1 MRRRDFL
8 SAAALAPTM
17 VRAQDFEEYRR
28 QQQAGLGEAGE
39 SFEAYK
45 ERVREAFD
53 DYRRQHEA
61 AFREFR
67 DRVQSV
73 WQRPEFTDRHKWVE
87 YRDGVSTQRVVDFQG
102 NEIRLKLPA
111 DGGAGRARA
120 ELTDLLLEDEQTA
133 FQRDPVSRQ
142 VEESVKDLPVGVERG
157 RPGGKKIL
165 GGLFSQASPGRDDA
179 ERKAAELMEGA
190 SEGREPVK
198 DEQGRDAWATTLTI
212 PMPEGTALEQA
223 LDYRPR
229 ARELAAEWDIGES
242 LILAVAHTESSFNP
256 RARSHIPAYGL
267 MQIVPES
274 AGRDASAELFGE
286 PRVLAPSYLYEA
298 GKNLRI
304 GAIYL
309 HILYHRYLASVSD
322 RESRLYCAI
331 AAYNTGAGNV
341 ARVFTGST
349 NVSAAA
355 EAVEGRP
362 PGEIYHA
369 LVEGLPHAET
379 REYLPRVVRRLKAYR
394 NS

>member
-8 SAAALAPTM
+8 GAAALAPTV

-28 QQQAGLGEAGE
+28 QQQAGMEASGE

-45 ERVREAFD
+45 ERVRAAFD

-61 AFREFR
+61 AFRAFQ

-87 YRDGVSTQRVVDFQG
+87 YRDGVSVQRVVDFQG
-102 NEIRLKLPA
+102 NQIRLKLPA
-111 DGGAGRARA
+111 GSEAGRARA

-142 VEESVKDLPVGVERG
+142 VEESVDGLPVDVERG
-157 RPGGKKIL
+157 SPGKEKIL
-165 GGLFSQASPGRDDA
+165 GGLFSRPRPERADA
-179 ERKAAELMEGA
+179 ERKAASLLEGA
-190 SEGREPVK
+190 SDGREPVK
-198 DEQGRDAWATTLTI
+198 DEQGGDAWATTLTI

-229 ARELAAEWDIGES
+229 ARELASEWDIGES
-242 LILAVAHTESSFNP
+242 LILAVAHTESTFNP

-309 HILYHRYLASVSD
+309 HILYHRYLASIRD

-341 ARVFTGST
+341 ARVFTGNTS
-349 NVSAAA
+349 VEAAA
-355 EAVEGRP
+355 AALENRP
-362 PGEIYHA
+362 AGEVYHA